1 MTQAQ
6 FCGTGAKDGRGL
18 EAAVLSDWTKTWFSS
33 GVSTSGFDCFL
44 SLPFVYSISMYCISY
59 IYIII
64 YIYIQP
70 VSDIH
75 RRESLK
81 LQQPNASSSSPG
93 LSANYQTTLLL
104 TRVLQEFYKSPYNP
118 QNLRI
123 LYTFLVNGDIK
134 GKSRIFA
141 TLALEKNRAECCCP
155 FACLETDMLCHRL
168 PKICTVQARIK
179 LKGAW
184 GACIIRESDP
194 HFPQKSFSLPLGGH

>member
-1 MTQAQ
+1 MAVGWRPQCSQIEPRLDFQVELVRLALTVSWVFLLYIVSACTVSAIYNLFQISI
-6 FCGTGAKDGRGL
+6 DGKS
-18 EAAVLSDWTKTWFSS
+18 EAATTE
-33 GVSTSGFDCFL
+33 CF
-44 SLPFVYSISMYCISY
+44 
-59 IYIII
+59 
-64 YIYIQP
+64 
-70 VSDIH
+70 
-75 RRESLK
+75 
-81 LQQPNASSSSPG
+81 QQPPG

-141 TLALEKNRAECCCP
+141 TLALDKNRAECCCP

-179 LKGAW
+179 
-184 GACIIRESDP
+184 
-194 HFPQKSFSLPLGGH
+194 